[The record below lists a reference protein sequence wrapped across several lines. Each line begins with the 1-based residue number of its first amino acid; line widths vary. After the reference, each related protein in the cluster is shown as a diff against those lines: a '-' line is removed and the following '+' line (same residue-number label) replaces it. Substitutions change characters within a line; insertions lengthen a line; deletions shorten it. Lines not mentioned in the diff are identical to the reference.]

1 MTSMPG
7 STITYVMLI
16 SPSSAP
22 PLSSRVDD
30 SVPRVCEPS
39 ASEPAQGR
47 GLQLTDPLPGQPED
61 RPDLIQRLWR
71 LPPDPEPPAND
82 LRPLWVQTRPSALPP
97 PRHFLGL

>member
-71 LPPDPEPPAND
+71 LHPDPRPPADD
-82 LRPLWVQTRPSALPP
+82 LRLLLVQDPPGAPYPP
-97 PRHFLGL
+97 P